1 MWDSNPFVNYI
12 VTVAIFMVISL
23 ISFSIVSD
31 GDVFTAFNDS
41 DMVMSMW
48 VAGSILWFIG
58 FGALRFSGVNDSMKG
73 MDMDMKM

>member
-23 ISFSIVSD
+23 ISLSLVGD
-31 GDVFTAFNDS
+31 GDIFSAFNDP
-41 DMVMSMW
+41 DMIMSMW

-58 FGALRFSGVNDSMKG
+58 FSALKFSGVNDSMNG
-73 MDMDMKM
+73 MDMNMKM